1 MTKKE
6 VLEMLDDMDLQRNP
20 FRKTR
25 LLLPQSTYPSSR
37 YRMPCTNT
45 ESSRW
50 LFPSSFTEN
59 DDERGNEENDERW
72 RDREQCGM
80 YNRKD
85 HAGSQL
91 QP

>member
-1 MTKKE
+1 MLQERDKRLRKE
-6 VLEMLDDMDLQRNP
+6 
-20 FRKTR
+20 
-25 LLLPQSTYPSSR
+25 YP
-37 YRMPCTNT
+37 YYCPEC
-45 ESSRW
+45 
-50 LFPSSFTEN
+50 
-59 DDERGNEENDERW
+59 DEDNDERW